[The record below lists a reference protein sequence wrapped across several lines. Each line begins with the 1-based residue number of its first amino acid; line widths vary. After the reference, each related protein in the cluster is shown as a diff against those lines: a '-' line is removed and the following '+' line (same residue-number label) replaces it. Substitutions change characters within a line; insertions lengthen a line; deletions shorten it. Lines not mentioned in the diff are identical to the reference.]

1 MRRRIQWVGVLAA
14 ALAIGLFGVP
24 LAAAV
29 VVLYRADERGE
40 LDRVAD
46 TAAVRVAANLAVG
59 REAQQLPA
67 SEEDMHVAVYD
78 LAGRRLQGD
87 GPTTADTAV
96 RRAALG
102 AVVDGGGSSDFV
114 VAVPVTA
121 TERVVGVVRVSSP
134 AYRTYLRIVVTW
146 LGMAGL
152 AAAAVAAAALLA
164 RRQSRRLA
172 DPLERLAGAAQ
183 ILGDGDF
190 TVRAP
195 TAGISEIDAA
205 GAALNRTAERL
216 GDLVRR
222 ERAFSADA
230 SHQLRTPLTGLRL
243 RLETGMEGGDLRSAV
258 TAALGTADRLE
269 RTIDE
274 LISLARDSPTART
287 PADLPALLSEAEP
300 HWHDPLAADGRTLR
314 VSCDPGL
321 PATRASAAATRQI
334 LEVLL
339 GNAVRHGAGT
349 VTVTAR
355 DADTAV
361 AVDVADEGAG
371 VTLPAEELFRRRAER
386 ATGSGIG
393 LALARALAE
402 AEGGR
407 LVLTR
412 SGPGPVF
419 TLLLPAAER

>member
-29 VVLYRADERGE
+29 VVLFRADERGE

-46 TAAVRVAANLAVG
+46 AAAVRSAPDLAAG
-59 REAQQLPA
+59 RTPGTLPEA
-67 SEEDMHVAVYD
+67 EEDMHVAVYD
-78 LAGRRLQGD
+78 LDGRRLVGD
-87 GPTTADTAV
+87 GPGTGDAV
-96 RRAALG
+96 VGRAASG
-102 AVVDGGGSSDFV
+102 TSTDGGGNSDFV

-121 TERVVGVVRVSSP
+121 ADRVVGVVRVSSP

-152 AAAAVAAAALLA
+152 AAAAVTAAAVVA

-183 ILGDGDF
+183 TLGDGDF

-195 TAGISEIDAA
+195 PAGIAEIDAA
-205 GAALNRTAERL
+205 GAALNRTAVRL
-216 GDLVRR
+216 GELVGR

-243 RLETGMEGGDLRSAV
+243 RLETALEGGDLRPAV
-258 TAALGTADRLE
+258 TAALETADRLE

-274 LISLARDSPTART
+274 LLALARDAPTART
-287 PADLPALLSEAEP
+287 PADLPVLLAEAGS
-300 HWHDPLAADGRTLR
+300 HWREPLAAAGRALR
-314 VSCDPGL
+314 VSADPAL
-321 PATRASAAATRQI
+321 PGTPASAAATRQI
-334 LEVLL
+334 LDVLL
-339 GNAVRHGAGT
+339 ANAVRHGAGT

-371 VTLPAEELFRRRAER
+371 ITIPAEEVFRRRTER
-386 ATGSGIG
+386 AAGSGIG

-407 LVLTR
+407 LVVTR
-412 SGPGPVF
+412 SGPGPVV
-419 TLLLPAAER
+419 TLLLPAAGR